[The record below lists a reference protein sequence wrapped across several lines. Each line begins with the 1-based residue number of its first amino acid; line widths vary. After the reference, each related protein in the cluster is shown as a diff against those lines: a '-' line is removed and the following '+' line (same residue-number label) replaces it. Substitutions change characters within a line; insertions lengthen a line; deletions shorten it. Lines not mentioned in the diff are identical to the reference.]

1 VVQRYGAGIAGGSE
15 RHCRELALRLAARHD
30 VTILTTCAADYVT
43 WDNEFPA
50 GESADGPVR
59 VRRFPVR
66 RSRRLKRFAEI
77 SDEVFDGRTTAGQ
90 QEEWFRENGPDCPAL
105 LDFLRVEGDQFD
117 LVLFWT
123 FRYAPSF
130 FGVPIVRD
138 RAVLVPTAEEDRA
151 VELSVLEGFFQTP
164 AGYLFLTPEEETL
177 VSTRAGRPLRPSGV
191 IGMGL
196 DPAPPVAATPAA
208 PVREPYLLYVGRV
221 DRNKGCDT
229 LLEYFT
235 GYAAAHEGLSLVLA
249 GPAKMQVPAHPR
261 IEALGRVSDA
271 ERDALM
277 QSALALVV
285 PSPFESLSIVLLEG
299 WNRGVPAIVN
309 AGCAVLKGQVRRANG
324 GLYYR
329 SAAEFSEA
337 VETLRAS
344 DSDRRALGTQGQA
357 YVERE
362 YRWPTVMARVE
373 RLLQEVLDA
382 RGGRGPGSLDPGN

>member
-309 AGCAVLKGQVRRANG
+309 AGCARAEGAGAAGEWRFVLPI
-324 GLYYR
+324 
-329 SAAEFSEA
+329 AAEFSEA

-344 DSDRRALGTQGQA
+344 TATA
-357 YVERE
+357 ERWA
-362 YRWPTVMARVE
+362 RKARPTSSAST
-373 RLLQEVLDA
+373 A
-382 RGGRGPGSLDPGN
+382 GRP

>member
-1 VVQRYGAGIAGGSE
+1 MKLACVVQRYGAGVAGGSE

-30 VTILTTCAADYVT
+30 VTVLTTCAADYVT
-43 WDNEFPA
+43 WSNEFPA
-50 GESADGPVR
+50 GESVDGPLH
-59 VRRFPVR
+59 VRRFPVSR
-66 RSRRLKRFAEI
+66 PRRLKRFAEL
-77 SDEVFDGRTTAGQ
+77 SDEVFDGRAPEAQ
-90 QEEWFRENGPDCPAL
+90 QEDWFRENGPDCPAL
-105 LDFLRVEGDQFD
+105 LDYLRAEGGLFD

-130 FGVPIVRD
+130 FGVPLVRD
-138 RAVLVPTAEEDRA
+138 RAVLLPTAEEDRA
-151 VELSVLEGFFQTP
+151 VDLSVLEGFFQIP
-164 AGYLFLTPEEETL
+164 AAYLFLTPEEETL
-177 VSTRAGRPLRPSGV
+177 VSTRAGRRLQPSAV

-196 DPAPPVAATPAA
+196 EPAPPVVTPA
-208 PVREPYLLYVGRV
+208 PLRDPYLLYVGRV

-235 GYAAAHEGLSLVLA
+235 EYAAVHEGPSLVLA

-261 IEALGRVSDA
+261 VRALGRVSDD
-271 ERDALM
+271 ERDALL

-299 WNRGVPAIVN
+299 WNRAVPAIVN
-309 AGCAVLKGQVRRANG
+309 ARCAVLKGQVRRANG

-329 SAAEFSEA
+329 SSAEFAEA

-344 DSDRRALGTQGQA
+344 EPERRALGAQGLA

-362 YRWPTVMARVE
+362 YRWPTVMERVE
-373 RLLQEVLDA
+373 RLLDEALALRRA
-382 RGGRGPGSLDPGN
+382 RPRA